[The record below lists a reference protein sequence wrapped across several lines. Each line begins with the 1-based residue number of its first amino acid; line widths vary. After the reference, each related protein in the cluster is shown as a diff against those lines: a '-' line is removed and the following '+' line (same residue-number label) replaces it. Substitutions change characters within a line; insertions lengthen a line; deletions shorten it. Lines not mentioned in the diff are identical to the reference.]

1 MMQGVAMATVFDPF
15 RLGAIALDVLATHHT
30 GAKGIQA
37 RQQVRLQRLVAAA
50 ERGSAYYQV
59 MLSPLTR
66 EQWSLSDLP
75 VVHKSIL
82 MQHFDQWVTDPAI
95 RLSNLRSWVSD
106 PHQIGR
112 PYLGRYLVWE
122 SSGSSHE
129 PGLFIQDAQSMAVY
143 DALEALRCHRPR
155 PMLRWL
161 DPWFLSEKMVFIGAL
176 EGHFSSVVS
185 MQRLRQIHPCLAQR
199 LHCFSILQPQAD
211 WLGQIQQLQP
221 TIVATY
227 PSVACVLAD
236 AVQRGALHC
245 TTQELWL
252 GGETLSVAVR
262 KHLVQVLGCVVR
274 NSYGASECMAIGWEC
289 SQGKMHANTDWVIL
303 EAVNAAGQ
311 PVAPGTLSHTTLL
324 TNLANHVQPLIRYDL
339 GDQIV
344 IQPEPCGCGAPFPV
358 IEVMG
363 RKDEALTLLAEDGTA
378 ITLLPLAITTVLE
391 EQAGVFDFQLVQTAP
406 RGLSLKLP
414 ASTSD
419 AAVCLVQ
426 CAQVLQQ
433 FVRAMGLRG
442 IQISTCTV
450 PALARGNSGKV
461 QRIMNAYR
469 D

>member
-1 MMQGVAMATVFDPF
+1 MTTVFDPL
-15 RLGAIALDVLATHHT
+15 RLGAIALDVMATMQGGACGLAT
-30 GAKGIQA
+30 
-37 RQQVRLQRLVAAA
+37 RQQVRLERLVSAAQ
-50 ERGSAYYQV
+50 RKSAFYQAT
-59 MLSPLTR
+59 LSPVTR
-66 EQWSLSDLP
+66 GQWSLSDLP

-95 RLSNLRSWVSD
+95 GWQGVQRWLTDR
-106 PHQIGR
+106 QAIGL
-112 PYLGRYLVWE
+112 PYLGRYLVWA

-129 PGLFIQDAQSMAVY
+129 PGVFIQDAQSMAVY
-143 DALEALRCHRPR
+143 DALEALRCNRPR

-161 DPWFLSEKMVFIGAL
+161 DPWFMTDKIAFIGAL

-185 MQRLRQIHPCLAQR
+185 MQRMRLIHPVMGQR
-199 LHCFSILQPQAD
+199 LHCLSILQPQAV
-211 WLGQIQQLQP
+211 WLAQIHQLQP

-236 AVQRGALHC
+236 AVQRGVLQCAIH
-245 TTQELWL
+245 ELWL

-262 KHLVQVLGCVVR
+262 KHLEQVLGCVVR
-274 NSYGASECMAIGWEC
+274 NSYGASECMAMGWEC
-289 SQGKMHANTDWVIL
+289 SQGKMHANTDWLIL

-324 TNLANHVQPLIRYDL
+324 TNLANFTQPLIRYDL

-344 IQPEPCGCGAPFPV
+344 IQPEPCSCGAPFPV

-363 RKDEALTLLAEDGTA
+363 RKDEALTLLTEDGSP

-406 RGLSLKLP
+406 RGLLLKLS
-414 ASTSD
+414 ASTPD
-419 AAVCLVQ
+419 VAVCLVE

-461 QRIMNAYR
+461 KRVTSLCRA
-469 D
+469 